1 MILQLGIFII
11 SLATLIIGS
20 NKFIDSAERIGLSLG
35 ISPFIIGVTLV
46 SFGTSLPELTTSIL
60 SVLSGSSEIVVGN
73 VVGSNI
79 TNILL
84 VLGTSAIA
92 VRTLKIERDIMSE
105 DVPLLFGSSILLWFV
120 LRDLHFSMFEA
131 ILFLFGLCGFL
142 MYSIQDRGEDNT
154 VSAKPGA
161 ITYVILALGAI
172 AIFFGAKY
180 TVSSMESLASSLDI
194 SPSLISISLLAL
206 GTSLPE
212 VVVSVSAA
220 RKGKHAIAVGN
231 VLGSNIFNTYAVMA
245 IPSFFGELII
255 PASITTFALPFMVVT
270 TILFSL
276 VCYSKS
282 VSFWK
287 AAMLISFYI
296 FFIAELIRLGFV
308 NSKASRATDARGQ
321 FPQ

>member
-1 MILQLGIFII
+1 MIVSLGIFVV
-11 SLATLIIGS
+11 SLTVLIFGS
-20 NKFIDSAERIGLSLG
+20 NKFIDSAERIGLSWG
-35 ISPFIIGVTLV
+35 ISPFVIGVTLI
-46 SFGTSLPELTTSIL
+46 SLGTSLPELTTSVL

-84 VLGTSAIA
+84 VLGISAIA
-92 VRTLKIERDIMSE
+92 VKKLHIERDIMSE
-105 DVPLLFGSSILLWFV
+105 DVPLLFGSSVLLWFV
-120 LRDLHFSMFEA
+120 LRDLHFSLFEA
-131 ILFLFGLCGFL
+131 ILFLFGLVGFL
-142 MYSIQDRGEDNT
+142 MYSIGGDDDEAPEREKTN
-154 VSAKPGA
+154 AL
-161 ITYVILALGAI
+161 TYLILLGAGF
-172 AIFFGAKY
+172 AIFIGAKF
-180 TVSSMESLASSLDI
+180 TVSSIETIATDLGI

-245 IPSFFGELII
+245 IPSFFGELVI
-255 PASITTFALPFMVVT
+255 PESILVFGLPFMVVT

-276 VCYSKS
+276 VCYSKTI
-282 VSFWK
+282 SFWK
-287 AAMLISFYI
+287 AGMLVSFYI

-308 NSKASRATDARGQ
+308 N
-321 FPQ
+321 

>member
-1 MILQLGIFII
+1 MIVSLGIFVL
-11 SLATLIIGS
+11 SLTVLIIGS
-20 NKFIDSAERIGLSLG
+20 NRFIDSAEKIGLSWG
-35 ISPFIIGVTLV
+35 ISPFVVGVTLV
-46 SFGTSLPELTTSIL
+46 SLGTSLPELTTSVL
-60 SVLSGSSEIVVGN
+60 SVLAGSSEIVVGN

-84 VLGTSAIA
+84 VLGISAIA
-92 VRTLKIERDIMSE
+92 VKKLHIERDIMSE

-120 LRDLHFSMFEA
+120 LRDLHFSLFEA
-131 ILFLFGLCGFL
+131 ILFLFGLVGFL
-142 MYSIQDRGEDNT
+142 MYSIGGDNQEGPEKVKT
-154 VSAKPGA
+154 NAL
-161 ITYVILALGAI
+161 TYVMLLAGGV
-172 AIFFGAKY
+172 AIFLGAKY
-180 TVSSMESLASSLDI
+180 TVSSMETIATELEI
-194 SPSLISISLLAL
+194 PPSLISISLLAL

-245 IPSFFGELII
+245 IPSFFGELVI
-255 PASITTFALPFMVVT
+255 PENIMAFGLPFMVVT

-276 VCYSKS
+276 VCYSKT

-287 AAMLISFYI
+287 AGMLVSFYI

-308 NSKASRATDARGQ
+308 N
-321 FPQ
+321 

>member
-1 MILQLGIFII
+1 MILLLGTFLL
-11 SLATLIIGS
+11 SLTALIIGS

-60 SVLSGSSEIVVGN
+60 SVMSGSSEIVVGN
-73 VVGSNI
+73 VIGSNV

-84 VLGTSAIA
+84 VLGLSAMA
-92 VRTLKIERDIMSE
+92 VKRLKIERDIMSE
-105 DVPLLFGSSILLWFV
+105 DVPLLFGSAILLWFA
-120 LRDLHFSMFEA
+120 LGDLHFSLFEA
-131 ILFLFGLCGFL
+131 ILFLFGLSGFL
-142 MYSIQDRGEDNT
+142 MYSIKDRKLEEDGT
-154 VSAKPGA
+154 RSKPA
-161 ITYVILALGAI
+161 VMTYVIMLVSGFT
-172 AIFFGAKY
+172 IFLGAKY
-180 TVSSMESLASSLDI
+180 TVSSMEQLALHLDI

-231 VLGSNIFNTYAVMA
+231 VLGSNVFNTYAVMA
-245 IPSFFGELII
+245 IPSFFGELEI
-255 PASITTFALPFMVVT
+255 PEGVITFALPFMVVT

-287 AAMLISFYI
+287 AGMLISFYI

-308 NSKASRATDARGQ
+308 S
-321 FPQ
+321 

>member
-1 MILQLGIFII
+1 MILLFLTFVV
-11 SLATLIIGS
+11 SLSCLIIGS
-20 NKFIDSAERIGLSLG
+20 NKFIDSAERIGLFLG

-46 SFGTSLPELTTSIL
+46 SFGTSLPELSTSIL
-60 SVLSGSSEIVVGN
+60 AVLSGSSEIVVGN
-73 VVGSNI
+73 VIGSNI

-84 VLGTSAIA
+84 VLGLSAVA
-92 VRTLKIERDIMSE
+92 VGKLKIERDIMSE
-105 DVPLLFGSSILLWFV
+105 DVPLLFGSAILLWFS
-120 LRDLHFSMFEA
+120 LRDLHFSIFEA
-131 ILFLFGLCGFL
+131 ILFLFGLAGFL
-142 MYSIQDRGEDNT
+142 MYSIQGRSKEEEDKE
-154 VSAKPGA
+154 KPGVM
-161 ITYVILALGAI
+161 TYVIMLAGGV

-180 TVSSMESLASSLDI
+180 TVSSMEQIAELMDI

-231 VLGSNIFNTYAVMA
+231 VLGSNVFNTYAVMA
-245 IPSFFGELII
+245 IPSFFGTLDVPE
-255 PASITTFALPFMVVT
+255 SILTYALPFMVVT
-270 TILFSL
+270 TILFIL

-287 AAMLISFYI
+287 AGMLLSFYI

-308 NSKASRATDARGQ
+308 S
-321 FPQ
+321 